1 MGEPRIEGM
10 PSKAVM
16 ADTACD
22 SHSLRQKIAENG
34 AVAVIPENAASECSI
49 HSD

>member
-1 MGEPRIEGM
+1 MHSKVLM
-10 PSKAVM
+10 P
-16 ADTACD
+16 DTACD
-22 SHSLRQKIAENG
+22 SDSLRQKIAENG